1 MIIDTT
7 IRNVV
12 GEEPGI
18 GAVLGLIIENIDKKF
33 PFDIFRDKLSNYIV
47 IIFNNP
53 ENVVSFYMI

>member
-1 MIIDTT
+1 MIINTT

-18 GAVLGLIIENIDKKF
+18 GAVLGLIIENIDKKL

-47 IIFNNP
+47 ITFNNP